1 MKNNEYLKMIFLLI
15 KKYKIHFL
23 FVFSLI
29 IALSEF
35 LLAIKMDLL
44 ISTLSLGENKKFF
57 FIAGILVILC
67 IIIGKLK
74 SVLGKKTEMKE
85 KECCQLIS
93 DDLIK
98 NIEKIPF
105 RKFENNGEGGWTTL
119 LLSDVNTLSS
129 VVSYVSVSLLS
140 GIVSFVSA
148 MFFGFFT
155 SPILFFFTFI
165 LCSVSILI
173 PKYAGKKIE
182 NTYVQRQ
189 KEQENMQTVLLQVFN
204 SKILLNV
211 FKNEKFGT
219 ALFKEKYEKFTE
231 EHLGN
236 MSVEWKMV
244 SLGVGTGLLC
254 DVITL
259 IFSLYLISRGFLTI
273 GQFMGFNILNQNIV
287 WVFHSMPSLYSD
299 WLRGKISAERIL
311 EFLSISSKEKLM
323 KENEEKE
330 NIYEKSSGNIL
341 KLEDI
346 VFRYDEN
353 SSNIL
358 DKMNFEINLKNK
370 EKILVT
376 GESGCGKSTLIKILS
391 GLYEP
396 VSGIFK
402 IDNEDVKGSRGS
414 IVYVPQQ
421 TELFSLSL
429 KDNLLLG
436 RKIDEDDFSR
446 ILKLTGV
453 KNIADNLSDGL
464 ETEITGRKDMNLSA
478 GQIQK
483 IGLARAL
490 LSNDVKLLL
499 MDEPVAN
506 LDIKSEKEISDILKN
521 LEYSVLAVSHR
532 NEVFNEYM
540 KVYRME
546 NGKVKEYLNRIDI
559 EIV

>member
-35 LLAIKMDLL
+35 VLAIKMDVL

-155 SPILFFFTFI
+155 SPILFFFTLI

-173 PKYAGKKIE
+173 PKYTGKKIE
-182 NTYVQRQ
+182 NTYVQKQ

-244 SLGVGTGLLC
+244 SIGIGTGLLC
-254 DVITL
+254 DAITL

-299 WLRGKISAERIL
+299 WLRGKISAERIS

-323 KENEEKE
+323 KEDEEKE

-402 IDNEDVKGSRGS
+402 IDNEDVKGNRVS
-414 IVYVPQQ
+414 ITYVPQQ

-429 KDNLLLG
+429 KDNLTLG
-436 RKIDEDDFSR
+436 RKIDENHFNR
-446 ILKLTGV
+446 ILELTGV
-453 KNIADNLSDGL
+453 KNISDNFSDGP
-464 ETEITGRKDMNLSA
+464 ETEIKGRKDINLSA

-490 LSNDVKLLL
+490 LSTNVKLLL

-506 LDIKSEKEISDILKN
+506 LDTQSEKEISDILKN
-521 LEYSVLAVSHR
+521 LEYSVVAVSHR
-532 NEVFNEYM
+532 NEVFKEYM

-546 NGKVKEYLNRIDI
+546 NGKLEKES
-559 EIV
+559 V

>member
-15 KKYKIHFL
+15 KKYKVHFL

-35 LLAIKMDLL
+35 ILAIKMDVL

-129 VVSYVSVSLLS
+129 VVSYVSISLLS
-140 GIVSFVSA
+140 GIISFVSA
-148 MFFGFFT
+148 MIFGFFT
-155 SPILFFFTFI
+155 SPVLFFFTLI
-165 LCSVSILI
+165 LCSMSILI

-182 NTYVQRQ
+182 KTYIQRQ
-189 KEQENMQTVLLQVFN
+189 EEQENMQTVLLQVFN
-204 SKILLNV
+204 NKILLNV

-219 ALFKEKYEKFTE
+219 TLFKEKYEKFTE

-330 NIYEKSSGNIL
+330 NIHEKSLENIL

-353 SSNIL
+353 SSDIL
-358 DKMNFEINLKNK
+358 DKMNFEINLEDK

-376 GESGCGKSTLIKILS
+376 GKSGCGKSTLIKILS

-402 IDNEDVKGSRGS
+402 IDNEDVTGNREN
-414 IVYVPQQ
+414 ITYVPQQ

-429 KDNLLLG
+429 KDNLTLG
-436 RKIDEDDFSR
+436 RKIDENHFNR
-446 ILKLTGV
+446 ILELTGL
-453 KNIADNLSDGL
+453 KDISDNLSDGL
-464 ETEITGRKDMNLSA
+464 ETEIKGRKDINLSA

-483 IGLARAL
+483 IGLERAL
-490 LSNDVKLLL
+490 LSTNVKLLL

-521 LEYSVLAVSHR
+521 LEYSVVAVSHR
-532 NEVFNEYM
+532 NEVFKEYM

-546 NGKVKEYLNRIDI
+546 NGKLEKES
-559 EIV
+559 V

>member
-35 LLAIKMDLL
+35 VLAIKMDVL

-155 SPILFFFTFI
+155 SPILFFFTLI

-173 PKYAGKKIE
+173 PKYTGKKIE
-182 NTYVQRQ
+182 NTYVQKQ

-244 SLGVGTGLLC
+244 SIGIGTGLLC
-254 DVITL
+254 DAITL

-299 WLRGKISAERIL
+299 WLRGKISAERIS

-323 KENEEKE
+323 KEDEEKE

-402 IDNEDVKGSRGS
+402 IDNEDVKGNRVS
-414 IVYVPQQ
+414 ITYVPQQ

-429 KDNLLLG
+429 KDNLTLG
-436 RKIDEDDFSR
+436 RKIDENHFNR
-446 ILKLTGV
+446 ILELTGL
-453 KNIADNLSDGL
+453 KDISDNLSDGL

-490 LSNDVKLLL
+490 LSTNVKLLL
-499 MDEPVAN
+499 MDEPIAN
-506 LDIKSEKEISDILKN
+506 LDTKSEKEISDILKN
-521 LEYSVLAVSHR
+521 LEYSVVAVSHR
-532 NEVFNEYM
+532 NEVFKEYM

-546 NGKVKEYLNRIDI
+546 NGKMERIF
-559 EIV
+559 E

>member
-35 LLAIKMDLL
+35 VLAIKMDVL

-148 MFFGFFT
+148 MFFVFFT
-155 SPILFFFTFI
+155 SPILFFFTLI
-165 LCSVSILI
+165 SCSVSILI
-173 PKYAGKKIE
+173 PKYTGKKIE
-182 NTYVQRQ
+182 NTYVQKQ

-244 SLGVGTGLLC
+244 SIGIGTGLLC
-254 DVITL
+254 DAITL

-299 WLRGKISAERIL
+299 WLRGKISAERIS

-323 KENEEKE
+323 KEDEEKE

-402 IDNEDVKGSRGS
+402 IDNEDVKGNRVS
-414 IVYVPQQ
+414 ITYVPQQ

-429 KDNLLLG
+429 KDNLTLG
-436 RKIDEDDFSR
+436 RKIDENHFNR
-446 ILKLTGV
+446 ILELTGL
-453 KNIADNLSDGL
+453 KDISDNLSDGL

-490 LSNDVKLLL
+490 LSTNVKLLL

-506 LDIKSEKEISDILKN
+506 LDTQSEKEISDILKN
-521 LEYSVLAVSHR
+521 LEYSVVAVSHR
-532 NEVFNEYM
+532 NEVFKEYM

-546 NGKVKEYLNRIDI
+546 NGKLEKES
-559 EIV
+559 V

>member
-35 LLAIKMDLL
+35 ILAIKMDVL

-148 MFFGFFT
+148 MIFGFFT
-155 SPILFFFTFI
+155 SPVLFFFTLI

-173 PKYAGKKIE
+173 PKHAGKKIE

-219 ALFKEKYEKFTE
+219 TLFKEKYEKFTE

-244 SLGVGTGLLC
+244 SIGIGTGLLC

-273 GQFMGFNILNQNIV
+273 GQFMGFNVLNQNIV

-299 WLRGKISAERIL
+299 WLRGKISAERIS

-323 KENEEKE
+323 KEDEEKE
-330 NIYEKSSGNIL
+330 NIYEKLSGNIL
-341 KLEDI
+341 KLKDI

-358 DKMNFEINLKNK
+358 DKMNFEINLKDK

-402 IDNEDVKGSRGS
+402 IDNEDVKGNRGS
-414 IVYVPQQ
+414 IAYVPQQ

-436 RKIDEDDFSR
+436 RKIDEDSFNR
-446 ILKLTGV
+446 ILKLTGL

-464 ETEITGRKDMNLSA
+464 ETEITGIKDMNLSA

-490 LSNDVKLLL
+490 LSTNVKLLL

-506 LDIKSEKEISDILKN
+506 LDTKSEKEISDILKN

-532 NEVFNEYM
+532 NEVFKEYM

-546 NGKVKEYLNRIDI
+546 NGKMERIF
-559 EIV
+559 E

>member
-155 SPILFFFTFI
+155 SPILFFFTLI

-173 PKYAGKKIE
+173 PKYTGKKIE
-182 NTYVQRQ
+182 NTYVQKQ

-244 SLGVGTGLLC
+244 SIGIGTGLLC
-254 DVITL
+254 DAITL

-299 WLRGKISAERIL
+299 WLRGKISAERIS

-323 KENEEKE
+323 KEDEEKE

-402 IDNEDVKGSRGS
+402 IDNEDVKGNRVS
-414 IVYVPQQ
+414 ITYVPQQ

-429 KDNLLLG
+429 KDNLTLG
-436 RKIDEDDFSR
+436 RKIDENHFNR
-446 ILKLTGV
+446 ILELTGL
-453 KNIADNLSDGL
+453 KDISDNLSDGL

-490 LSNDVKLLL
+490 LSTNVKLLL

-506 LDIKSEKEISDILKN
+506 LDTQSEKEISDILKN
-521 LEYSVLAVSHR
+521 LEYSVVAVSHR
-532 NEVFNEYM
+532 NEVFKEYM

-546 NGKVKEYLNRIDI
+546 NGKLEKES
-559 EIV
+559 V

>member
-35 LLAIKMDLL
+35 VLAIKMDVL

-74 SVLGKKTEMKE
+74 SVLRKKTEMKE

-155 SPILFFFTFI
+155 SPILFFFTLI

-236 MSVEWKMV
+236 MSIEWKMV
-244 SLGVGTGLLC
+244 SIGIGTGLLC

-299 WLRGKISAERIL
+299 WLRGKISAERIS

-323 KENEEKE
+323 KEDEEKE

-391 GLYEP
+391 GLYES

-402 IDNEDVKGSRGS
+402 IDNEDVKGNRVS
-414 IVYVPQQ
+414 IAYVPQQ

-436 RKIDEDDFSR
+436 RKIDEDNFSR

>member
-35 LLAIKMDLL
+35 ILAIKMDVL

-57 FIAGILVILC
+57 FIAGILIILC
-67 IIIGKLK
+67 IVIGKLK
-74 SVLGKKTEMKE
+74 SILGKMTEMKE

-155 SPILFFFTFI
+155 SPILFFFTLI

-236 MSVEWKMV
+236 MSIEWKMV
-244 SLGVGTGLLC
+244 SIGIGTGLLC

-299 WLRGKISAERIL
+299 WLRGKISAERIS

-323 KENEEKE
+323 KEDEEKE
-330 NIYEKSSGNIL
+330 NIYEKLSGNIL
-341 KLEDI
+341 KLKDI

-358 DKMNFEINLKNK
+358 DKMNFEINLKDK

-402 IDNEDVKGSRGS
+402 IDNEDVKGNRGS
-414 IVYVPQQ
+414 IAYVPQQ

-436 RKIDEDDFSR
+436 RKIDEDSFNR
-446 ILKLTGV
+446 ILKLTGL

-464 ETEITGRKDMNLSA
+464 ETEITGIKDMNLSA

-490 LSNDVKLLL
+490 LSTNVKLLL
-499 MDEPVAN
+499 MDEPIAN
-506 LDIKSEKEISDILKN
+506 LDTKSEKEISDILKN
-521 LEYSVLAVSHR
+521 LEYSVVAVSHR
-532 NEVFNEYM
+532 NEVFKEYM
-540 KVYRME
+540 KVYRIE
-546 NGKVKEYLNRIDI
+546 NGKMERIF
-559 EIV
+559 E

>member
-35 LLAIKMDLL
+35 VLAIKMDVL

-155 SPILFFFTFI
+155 SPILFFFTLI

-173 PKYAGKKIE
+173 PKYTGKKIE
-182 NTYVQRQ
+182 NTYVQKQ

-244 SLGVGTGLLC
+244 SIGIGTGLLC
-254 DVITL
+254 DAITL

-299 WLRGKISAERIL
+299 WLRGKISAERIS

-323 KENEEKE
+323 KEDEEKE

-402 IDNEDVKGSRGS
+402 IDNEDVKGNRVS
-414 IVYVPQQ
+414 ITYVPQQ

-429 KDNLLLG
+429 KDNLTLG
-436 RKIDEDDFSR
+436 RKIDENHFNR
-446 ILKLTGV
+446 ILELTGL
-453 KNIADNLSDGL
+453 KDISDNLSDGL

-490 LSNDVKLLL
+490 LSTNVKLLL

-506 LDIKSEKEISDILKN
+506 LDTQSEKEISDILKN
-521 LEYSVLAVSHR
+521 LEYSVVAVSHR
-532 NEVFNEYM
+532 NEVFKEYM

-546 NGKVKEYLNRIDI
+546 NGKLEKES
-559 EIV
+559 V

>member
-35 LLAIKMDLL
+35 ILAIKMDVL

-57 FIAGILVILC
+57 FIAGILIILC
-67 IIIGKLK
+67 IVIGKLK
-74 SVLGKKTEMKE
+74 SILGKMTEMKE

-148 MFFGFFT
+148 IFFGFFT
-155 SPILFFFTFI
+155 SPILFFFTLI

-244 SLGVGTGLLC
+244 SIGIGTGLLC

-299 WLRGKISAERIL
+299 WLRGKISAERIS

-323 KENEEKE
+323 KEDEEKE
-330 NIYEKSSGNIL
+330 NIYEKLSGNIL
-341 KLEDI
+341 KLKDI

-358 DKMNFEINLKNK
+358 DKMNFEINLKDK

-402 IDNEDVKGSRGS
+402 IDNEDVKGNRGS
-414 IVYVPQQ
+414 IAYVPQQ

-436 RKIDEDDFSR
+436 RKIDKDSFNR
-446 ILKLTGV
+446 ILKLTGL

-464 ETEITGRKDMNLSA
+464 ETEITGIKDMNLSA

-490 LSNDVKLLL
+490 LSTNVKLLL
-499 MDEPVAN
+499 MDEPIAN
-506 LDIKSEKEISDILKN
+506 LDTKSEKEISDILKN
-521 LEYSVLAVSHR
+521 LEYSVVAVSHR
-532 NEVFNEYM
+532 NEVFKEYM
-540 KVYRME
+540 KVYRIE
-546 NGKVKEYLNRIDI
+546 NGKMERIF
-559 EIV
+559 E

>member
-35 LLAIKMDLL
+35 LLAIKMDVL

-236 MSVEWKMV
+236 MSIEWKMV
-244 SLGVGTGLLC
+244 SIGIGTGLLC

-299 WLRGKISAERIL
+299 WLRGKISAERIS

-323 KENEEKE
+323 KEDEEKE

-436 RKIDEDDFSR
+436 RKIDEDNFSR

>member
-1 MKNNEYLKMIFLLI
+1 MKNNEYLKIIFLLI
-15 KKYKIHFL
+15 KKYKVHFL
-23 FVFSLI
+23 FIFSLI

-35 LLAIKMDLL
+35 ILAIKMDVL

-129 VVSYVSVSLLS
+129 VVSYVSISLLS
-140 GIVSFVSA
+140 GIISFVSA
-148 MFFGFFT
+148 MIFGFFT
-155 SPILFFFTFI
+155 SPVLFFFTLI
-165 LCSVSILI
+165 LCSMSILI

-182 NTYVQRQ
+182 KTYIQRQ
-189 KEQENMQTVLLQVFN
+189 EEQENMKTVLLQVFN
-204 SKILLNV
+204 NKILLNV

-219 ALFKEKYEKFTE
+219 TLFKEKYEKFTE

-244 SLGVGTGLLC
+244 SIGIGTGLLC
-254 DVITL
+254 DAITL

-299 WLRGKISAERIL
+299 WLRGKISAERIS

-323 KENEEKE
+323 KEDEEKE
-330 NIYEKSSGNIL
+330 NIYEKLSGNIL
-341 KLEDI
+341 KLKDI

-358 DKMNFEINLKNK
+358 DKMNFEINLKDK

-402 IDNEDVKGSRGS
+402 IDNEDVTGNREN
-414 IVYVPQQ
+414 ITYVPQQ

-429 KDNLLLG
+429 KDNLTLG
-436 RKIDEDDFSR
+436 RKIDEDHFNR
-446 ILKLTGV
+446 ILELTGL
-453 KNIADNLSDGL
+453 KDISDNLSDGL
-464 ETEITGRKDMNLSA
+464 ETEIKGRKDINLSA

-490 LSNDVKLLL
+490 LSTNVKLLL

-506 LDIKSEKEISDILKN
+506 LDTQSEKEISDILKN
-521 LEYSVLAVSHR
+521 LEYTVVAVSHR
-532 NEVFNEYM
+532 NEVFKEYM

-546 NGKVKEYLNRIDI
+546 NGKLEKES
-559 EIV
+559 V

>member
-15 KKYKIHFL
+15 KKYKVHFL

-35 LLAIKMDLL
+35 ILAIKMDVL
-44 ISTLSLGENKKFF
+44 ILTLSLGENKKFF

-98 NIEKIPF
+98 NIEKMPF

-129 VVSYVSVSLLS
+129 VVSYVSISLLS
-140 GIVSFVSA
+140 GIISFVSA
-148 MFFGFFT
+148 MIFGFFT
-155 SPILFFFTFI
+155 SPVLFFFTLI
-165 LCSVSILI
+165 LCSMSILI

-182 NTYVQRQ
+182 KTYIQRQ
-189 KEQENMQTVLLQVFN
+189 EEQENMQTVLLQVFN
-204 SKILLNV
+204 NKILLNV

-219 ALFKEKYEKFTE
+219 TLFKEKYEKFTE

-254 DVITL
+254 VVITL

-330 NIYEKSSGNIL
+330 NIHEKSLENIL

-353 SSNIL
+353 SSDIL
-358 DKMNFEINLKNK
+358 DKMNFEINLEDK

-376 GESGCGKSTLIKILS
+376 GKSGCGKSTLIKILS

-402 IDNEDVKGSRGS
+402 IDNEDVTGNREN
-414 IVYVPQQ
+414 ITYVPQQ

-429 KDNLLLG
+429 KDNLTLG
-436 RKIDEDDFSR
+436 RKIDENHFNR
-446 ILKLTGV
+446 ILELTGL
-453 KNIADNLSDGL
+453 KDISDNLSDGL
-464 ETEITGRKDMNLSA
+464 ETEIKGRKDINLSA

-490 LSNDVKLLL
+490 LSTNVKLLL

-506 LDIKSEKEISDILKN
+506 LDTQSEKEISDILKN
-521 LEYSVLAVSHR
+521 LEYSVVAVSHR
-532 NEVFNEYM
+532 NEVFKEYM

-546 NGKVKEYLNRIDI
+546 NGKLEKES
-559 EIV
+559 V

>member
-35 LLAIKMDLL
+35 VLAIKMDVL

-155 SPILFFFTFI
+155 SPILFFFTLI

-173 PKYAGKKIE
+173 PKYTGKKIE
-182 NTYVQRQ
+182 NTYVQKQ

-236 MSVEWKMV
+236 MSIEWKMV
-244 SLGVGTGLLC
+244 SIGIGTGLLC

-299 WLRGKISAERIL
+299 WLRGKISAERIS

-323 KENEEKE
+323 KEDEEKE

-353 SSNIL
+353 SSDIL
-358 DKMNFEINLKNK
+358 DKMNFEINLKDK

-391 GLYEP
+391 GLYES

-402 IDNEDVKGSRGS
+402 IDNEDVKGNRVS
-414 IVYVPQQ
+414 IAYVPQQ

-436 RKIDEDDFSR
+436 RKIDEDNFSR

>member
-35 LLAIKMDLL
+35 VLAIKMDVL

-155 SPILFFFTFI
+155 SPILFFFTLI

-173 PKYAGKKIE
+173 PKYTGKKIE
-182 NTYVQRQ
+182 NTYVQKQ

-244 SLGVGTGLLC
+244 SIGIGTGLLC
-254 DVITL
+254 DAITL

-299 WLRGKISAERIL
+299 WLRGKISAERIS

-323 KENEEKE
+323 KEDEEKE

-376 GESGCGKSTLIKILS
+376 GESSCGKSTLIKILS

-402 IDNEDVKGSRGS
+402 IDNEDVKGNRVS
-414 IVYVPQQ
+414 ITYVPQQ

-429 KDNLLLG
+429 KDNLTLG
-436 RKIDEDDFSR
+436 RKIDENHFNR
-446 ILKLTGV
+446 ILELTGL
-453 KNIADNLSDGL
+453 KDISDNLSDGL

-490 LSNDVKLLL
+490 LSTNVKLLL

-506 LDIKSEKEISDILKN
+506 LDTQSEKEISDILKN
-521 LEYSVLAVSHR
+521 LEYSVVAVSHR
-532 NEVFNEYM
+532 NEVFKEYM

-546 NGKVKEYLNRIDI
+546 NGKLEKES
-559 EIV
+559 V

>member
-1 MKNNEYLKMIFLLI
+1 MKNNEYLKIIFLLI
-15 KKYKIHFL
+15 KKYKVHIL
-23 FVFSLI
+23 FIFSLI

-35 LLAIKMDLL
+35 ILAIKMDVL

-129 VVSYVSVSLLS
+129 VVSYVSISLLS
-140 GIVSFVSA
+140 GIISFVSA
-148 MFFGFFT
+148 MIFGFFT
-155 SPILFFFTFI
+155 SPVLFFFTLI
-165 LCSVSILI
+165 LCSMSILI

-182 NTYVQRQ
+182 KTYIQRQ
-189 KEQENMQTVLLQVFN
+189 EEQENMKTVLLQVFN
-204 SKILLNV
+204 NKILLNV

-219 ALFKEKYEKFTE
+219 TLFKEKYEKFTE

-236 MSVEWKMV
+236 MSVEWKMI

-287 WVFHSMPSLYSD
+287 WVFHSMSSLYSD
-299 WLRGKISAERIL
+299 WLRGKVSAERIS

-323 KENEEKE
+323 EENEEKE

-341 KLEDI
+341 KVEDI

-353 SSNIL
+353 SSDIL
-358 DKMNFEINLKNK
+358 DKMNFEINLKDK

-402 IDNEDVKGSRGS
+402 IDNEDVTGNREN
-414 IVYVPQQ
+414 ITYVPQQ

-429 KDNLLLG
+429 KDNLTLG
-436 RKIDEDDFSR
+436 RKIDENHFNR
-446 ILKLTGV
+446 ILELTGL
-453 KNIADNLSDGL
+453 KDISDNLSDGL
-464 ETEITGRKDMNLSA
+464 ETEIKGRKDINLSA

-490 LSNDVKLLL
+490 LSTNVKLLL

-506 LDIKSEKEISDILKN
+506 LDTQSEKEISDILKN
-521 LEYSVLAVSHR
+521 LEYTVVAVSHR
-532 NEVFNEYM
+532 NEVFKEYM

-546 NGKVKEYLNRIDI
+546 NGKLEKES
-559 EIV
+559 V

>member
-15 KKYKIHFL
+15 KKYKVHFL

-35 LLAIKMDLL
+35 ILAIKMDVL

-129 VVSYVSVSLLS
+129 VVSYVSISLLS
-140 GIVSFVSA
+140 GIISFVSA
-148 MFFGFFT
+148 MIFGFFT
-155 SPILFFFTFI
+155 SPVLFFFTLI
-165 LCSVSILI
+165 LCSMSILI

-182 NTYVQRQ
+182 KTYIQRQ
-189 KEQENMQTVLLQVFN
+189 EEQENMQTVLLQVFN
-204 SKILLNV
+204 NKILLNV

-219 ALFKEKYEKFTE
+219 TLFKEKYEKFTE

-330 NIYEKSSGNIL
+330 NIHEKSLENIL

-353 SSNIL
+353 SSDIL
-358 DKMNFEINLKNK
+358 DKMNFEINLEDK

-376 GESGCGKSTLIKILS
+376 GKSGCGKSTLIKILS

-402 IDNEDVKGSRGS
+402 IDNEDVTGNREN
-414 IVYVPQQ
+414 ITYVPQQ

-429 KDNLLLG
+429 KDNLTLG
-436 RKIDEDDFSR
+436 RKIDENHFNR
-446 ILKLTGV
+446 ILELTGL
-453 KNIADNLSDGL
+453 KDISDNLSDGL
-464 ETEITGRKDMNLSA
+464 ETEIKGRKDINLSA

-483 IGLARAL
+483 LGLARAL
-490 LSNDVKLLL
+490 LSTNVKLLL

-506 LDIKSEKEISDILKN
+506 LDTQSEKEISDILKN
-521 LEYSVLAVSHR
+521 LEYSVVAVSHR
-532 NEVFNEYM
+532 NEVFKEYM

-546 NGKVKEYLNRIDI
+546 NGKLEKES
-559 EIV
+559 V

>member
-1 MKNNEYLKMIFLLI
+1 MKNNEYFKMIFLLM
-15 KKYKIHFL
+15 KKYKVHFL

-35 LLAIKMDLL
+35 ILAIKMDVL
-44 ISTLSLGENKKFF
+44 ISTLSSGKNEKFF
-57 FIAGILVILC
+57 FIAGMLVILC

-74 SVLGKKTEMKE
+74 SVLGKKIEMKE

-105 RKFENNGEGGWTTL
+105 RKFEDDGEGGWITL

-155 SPILFFFTFI
+155 SPVLFFFTLI
-165 LCSVSILI
+165 LCSISILI

-182 NTYVQRQ
+182 KTYVQRQ
-189 KEQENMQTVLLQVFN
+189 EEQENMQTVLLQVFN

-219 ALFKEKYEKFTE
+219 ALFKEKYKKFTE

-236 MSVEWKMV
+236 MKAEWKMV
-244 SLGVGTGLLC
+244 SLGIGTGLLC

-259 IFSLYLISRGFLTI
+259 IFSLYLISRSFLTI
-273 GQFMGFNILNQNIV
+273 GQFIGFNILNQNIV

-299 WLRGKISAERIL
+299 WLRGKISAERIS

-330 NIYEKSSGNIL
+330 NIYEKSSENIL

-353 SSNIL
+353 SSDIL
-358 DKMNFEINLKNK
+358 DKMNFEINLGDK

-402 IDNEDVKGSRGS
+402 IDNEDVKENRGS

-436 RKIDEDDFSR
+436 RKIDEDDFNR

-453 KNIADNLSDGL
+453 KNIANNLSDGL
-464 ETEITGRKDMNLSA
+464 ETEIKGRKDMNLSA

-546 NGKVKEYLNRIDI
+546 NGKMERIF
-559 EIV
+559 E

>member
-15 KKYKIHFL
+15 KKYKVHFL

-35 LLAIKMDLL
+35 ILAIKMDVL
-44 ISTLSLGENKKFF
+44 ILTLSLGENKKFF

-129 VVSYVSVSLLS
+129 VVSYVSISLLS
-140 GIVSFVSA
+140 GIISFVSA
-148 MFFGFFT
+148 MIFGFFT
-155 SPILFFFTFI
+155 SPVLFFFTLI
-165 LCSVSILI
+165 LCSMSILI

-182 NTYVQRQ
+182 KTYIQRQ
-189 KEQENMQTVLLQVFN
+189 EEQENMQTVLLQVFN
-204 SKILLNV
+204 NKILLNV

-219 ALFKEKYEKFTE
+219 TLFKEKYEKFTE

-330 NIYEKSSGNIL
+330 NIHEKSLENIL

-353 SSNIL
+353 SSDIL
-358 DKMNFEINLKNK
+358 DKMNFEINLEDK

-376 GESGCGKSTLIKILS
+376 GKSGCGKSTLIKILS

-402 IDNEDVKGSRGS
+402 IDNEDVTGNREN
-414 IVYVPQQ
+414 ITYVPQQ

-429 KDNLLLG
+429 KDNLTLG
-436 RKIDEDDFSR
+436 RKIDENHFNR
-446 ILKLTGV
+446 ILELTGV
-453 KNIADNLSDGL
+453 KNISDNFSDGP
-464 ETEITGRKDMNLSA
+464 ETEIKGRKDINLSA

-490 LSNDVKLLL
+490 LSTNVKLLL
-499 MDEPVAN
+499 MDEPIAN
-506 LDIKSEKEISDILKN
+506 LDTQSEKEISDILKN
-521 LEYSVLAVSHR
+521 LEYSVVAVSHR
-532 NEVFNEYM
+532 NEIFKEYM

-546 NGKVKEYLNRIDI
+546 NGKMERIF
-559 EIV
+559 E

>member
-15 KKYKIHFL
+15 KKYKVHFL

-35 LLAIKMDLL
+35 ILAIKMDVL

-129 VVSYVSVSLLS
+129 VVSYVSISLLS
-140 GIVSFVSA
+140 GIISFVSA
-148 MFFGFFT
+148 MIFGFFT
-155 SPILFFFTFI
+155 SPVLFFFTLI
-165 LCSVSILI
+165 LCSMSILI

-182 NTYVQRQ
+182 KTYIQRQ
-189 KEQENMQTVLLQVFN
+189 EEQENMQTVLLQVFN
-204 SKILLNV
+204 NKILLNV

-219 ALFKEKYEKFTE
+219 TLFKEKYEKFTE

-330 NIYEKSSGNIL
+330 NIHEKSLENIL

-353 SSNIL
+353 SSDIL
-358 DKMNFEINLKNK
+358 DKMNFEINLEDK

-376 GESGCGKSTLIKILS
+376 GKSGCGKSTLIKILS

-402 IDNEDVKGSRGS
+402 IDNEDVTGNREN
-414 IVYVPQQ
+414 ITYVPQQ

-429 KDNLLLG
+429 KDNLTLG
-436 RKIDEDDFSR
+436 RKIDENHFNR
-446 ILKLTGV
+446 ILELTGL
-453 KNIADNLSDGL
+453 KDISDNLSDGL
-464 ETEITGRKDMNLSA
+464 ETEIKGRKDINLSA

-490 LSNDVKLLL
+490 LSTNVKLLL

-506 LDIKSEKEISDILKN
+506 LDTQSEKEISDILKN
-521 LEYSVLAVSHR
+521 LEYSVVAVSHR
-532 NEVFNEYM
+532 NEVFKEYM

-546 NGKVKEYLNRIDI
+546 NGKLEKES
-559 EIV
+559 V

>member
-35 LLAIKMDLL
+35 LLAIKMDAL

-155 SPILFFFTFI
+155 SPILFFFTLI

-273 GQFMGFNILNQNIV
+273 GQFMGFNVLNQNIV

-299 WLRGKISAERIL
+299 WLRGKISAERIS

-323 KENEEKE
+323 KEDEEKE

-391 GLYEP
+391 GLYES

-546 NGKVKEYLNRIDI
+546 NGKIERIF
-559 EIV
+559 E

>member
-15 KKYKIHFL
+15 KKYKVHFL

-35 LLAIKMDLL
+35 ILAIKMDVL

-129 VVSYVSVSLLS
+129 VVSYVSISLLS
-140 GIVSFVSA
+140 GIISFVSA
-148 MFFGFFT
+148 MIFGFFT
-155 SPILFFFTFI
+155 SPVLFFFTLI
-165 LCSVSILI
+165 LCSMSILI

-182 NTYVQRQ
+182 KTYIQRQ
-189 KEQENMQTVLLQVFN
+189 EEQENMQTVLLQVFN
-204 SKILLNV
+204 NKILLNV

-219 ALFKEKYEKFTE
+219 TLFKEKYEKFTE

-330 NIYEKSSGNIL
+330 NIHEKSLENIL

-353 SSNIL
+353 SSDIL
-358 DKMNFEINLKNK
+358 DKMNFEINLKDK

-402 IDNEDVKGSRGS
+402 IDNEDVTGNREN
-414 IVYVPQQ
+414 ITYVPQQ

-429 KDNLLLG
+429 KDNLTLG
-436 RKIDEDDFSR
+436 RKIDENHFNR
-446 ILKLTGV
+446 ILELTGL
-453 KNIADNLSDGL
+453 KDISDNLSDGL
-464 ETEITGRKDMNLSA
+464 ETEIKGRKDINLSA

-490 LSNDVKLLL
+490 LSTNVKLLL

-506 LDIKSEKEISDILKN
+506 LDTQSEKEISDILKN
-521 LEYSVLAVSHR
+521 LEYSVVAVSHR
-532 NEVFNEYM
+532 NEVFKEYM

-546 NGKVKEYLNRIDI
+546 NGKLEKES
-559 EIV
+559 V

>member
-15 KKYKIHFL
+15 KKYKVHFL

-35 LLAIKMDLL
+35 ILAIKMDVL

-129 VVSYVSVSLLS
+129 VVSYVSISLLS
-140 GIVSFVSA
+140 GIISFVSA
-148 MFFGFFT
+148 MIFGFFT
-155 SPILFFFTFI
+155 SPVLFFFTLI
-165 LCSVSILI
+165 LCSMSILI

-182 NTYVQRQ
+182 KTYIQRQ
-189 KEQENMQTVLLQVFN
+189 EEQENMQTVLLQVFN
-204 SKILLNV
+204 NKILLNV

-219 ALFKEKYEKFTE
+219 TLFKEKYEKFTE

-236 MSVEWKMV
+236 MSVEWKMI

-323 KENEEKE
+323 KEDEEKE

-341 KLEDI
+341 KVEDI

-353 SSNIL
+353 SSDIL
-358 DKMNFEINLKNK
+358 DKMNFEINLKDK

-402 IDNEDVKGSRGS
+402 IDNEDVTGNREN
-414 IVYVPQQ
+414 ITYVPQQ

-429 KDNLLLG
+429 KDNLTLG
-436 RKIDEDDFSR
+436 RKIDENHFNR
-446 ILKLTGV
+446 ILELTGL
-453 KNIADNLSDGL
+453 KDISDNLSDGL
-464 ETEITGRKDMNLSA
+464 ETEIKGRKDINLSA

-490 LSNDVKLLL
+490 LSTNVKLLL

-506 LDIKSEKEISDILKN
+506 LDTQSEKEISDILKN
-521 LEYSVLAVSHR
+521 LEYSVVAVSHR
-532 NEVFNEYM
+532 NEVFKEYM

-546 NGKVKEYLNRIDI
+546 NGKLEKES
-559 EIV
+559 V

>member
-1 MKNNEYLKMIFLLI
+1 MKNNEYLKIIFLLI
-15 KKYKIHFL
+15 KKYKVHFL
-23 FVFSLI
+23 FIFSLI

-35 LLAIKMDLL
+35 ILAIKMDVL

-129 VVSYVSVSLLS
+129 VVSYVSISLLS
-140 GIVSFVSA
+140 GIISFVSA
-148 MFFGFFT
+148 MIFGFFT
-155 SPILFFFTFI
+155 SPVLFFFTLI
-165 LCSVSILI
+165 LCSMSILI

-182 NTYVQRQ
+182 KTYIQRQ
-189 KEQENMQTVLLQVFN
+189 EEQENMKTVLLQVFN
-204 SKILLNV
+204 NKILLNV

-219 ALFKEKYEKFTE
+219 TLFKEKYEKFTE

-236 MSVEWKMV
+236 MSVEWKMI

-287 WVFHSMPSLYSD
+287 WVFHSMSSLYSD
-299 WLRGKISAERIL
+299 WLRGKVSAERIS

-323 KENEEKE
+323 EENEEKE

-341 KLEDI
+341 KVEDI

-353 SSNIL
+353 SSDIL
-358 DKMNFEINLKNK
+358 DKMNFEINLKDK

-402 IDNEDVKGSRGS
+402 IDNEDVTGNREN
-414 IVYVPQQ
+414 ITYVPQQ

-429 KDNLLLG
+429 KDNLTLG
-436 RKIDEDDFSR
+436 RKIDENHFNR
-446 ILKLTGV
+446 ILELTGL
-453 KNIADNLSDGL
+453 KDISDNLSDGL
-464 ETEITGRKDMNLSA
+464 ETEIKGRKDINLSA

-490 LSNDVKLLL
+490 LSTNVKLLL

-506 LDIKSEKEISDILKN
+506 LDTQSEKEISDILKN
-521 LEYSVLAVSHR
+521 LEYTVVAVSHR
-532 NEVFNEYM
+532 NEVFKEYM

-546 NGKVKEYLNRIDI
+546 NGKLEKES
-559 EIV
+559 V